1 VDKLFSSEFNFVPST
16 NWGLRILSE
25 LFKSKKKLGMMVG
38 AIFLSLTLVAGGVA
52 GILLNTAWGSAL
64 APDKP
69 ESSQPAEEETGPED
83 LDKLLPAELEPEP
96 EPENIEPVYH
106 VPGEMRGVY
115 LVPGYDFLT
124 DLNAGEGAIRAEIDK
139 AVEKAAELTMNSVI
153 IDTVYNDKVIFET
166 SGAPRLDA
174 GFDVMEYVVDAARK
188 QGLYVY
194 SIFDA
199 SLFQEKSGGASL
211 ALGAGTIDKL
221 TANLR
226 EFAEKYAPD
235 AILIDGYT
243 QPADEEQT
251 YIRYLMTG
259 GAIGYNNFLRQTPAA
274 VVRNMSNTIRQYT
287 PNIQVGLLADAIW
300 ASADEQEGGLPV
312 QSASYSSLG
321 NGNADTKAF
330 VEDGV
335 VDFVAVKAFS
345 SLTDPNEPFETVVTW
360 WADVARRSGVPMYV
374 VHASSKVCT
383 QNAGWG
389 SYDQLTRQVIR
400 ASGLPGYSGSVF
412 DSLSRLVANPQD
424 ATATLVK
431 YYKGEVKSEH
441 VLTELAI
448 TKPTQTT
455 YTTQEP
461 SVTFTG
467 ASDPTAPVTING
479 EEITTDNSGYFTVT
493 YNLKAGE
500 NTFTIVHKNKTLTY
514 KITRNIEILKEVAPT
529 GTIST
534 DGNMSIEI
542 SALAYEDAE
551 VYATIGDA
559 TVAMEIDESA
569 EDEDARNSNY
579 KRFVGYFTAPPGTT
593 QEQNLGPITITATWQ
608 GITKSLKA
616 ATVKVNKRAKLEN
629 GVPVVVVADQAWT
642 YPPNTLDNVPNAN
655 YYPIPK
661 GAMDYAVGD
670 EITYVSSK
678 GETYKFYK
686 LASGLR
692 VESQDI
698 QAISNDYV
706 GGNVIS
712 GFNIS
717 TEGRYV
723 YLTIKTAQ
731 KVTYKIEYTG
741 STFGITF
748 HNTDKNPG
756 GSHTL
761 DQNPLFTKATWG
773 SDNLTLTLAKNG
785 GFLGFKGYYD
795 SNGNLVFRF
804 NVPPSSLKGAR
815 IAIDAGHGGS
825 DTGALGFLSAY
836 PEKVINRAIAEM
848 LADELEGR
856 GATVLLIDN
865 SKNPSLQS
873 RVRQAEAFNADL
885 FVSVHNNTSTRASAV
900 GTEVY
905 YFYPYG
911 KAAATAVAAQVSSQL
926 GTENR
931 GARQSYYHVT
941 LTPQMPAILAEC
953 GFMTNKGEYEKLIQE
968 EYQQAIAI
976 GIADGLAAGLKSAYT
991 GITTTGSQ
999 SVGGKVS
1006 PTTDSGNTSTGGSKS
1021 KGSSEVEYLV
1031 FENEEVAVN
1040 EGKTYTLKLISDPE
1054 DADLS
1059 GVTFKSSNTSVATV
1073 NSKGK
1078 VTAVKVGKA
1087 KITATTADGKVTA
1100 VCQLEVVE
1108 KGGEQDEANPAE
1120 QPAKVEGTSL
1130 KNVSYI
1136 EFYDD
1141 YITLSKKATYTL
1153 KITSDKGLVK
1163 NTELLWESEDTNVAT
1178 VDSYGKVTAK
1188 SEGYTEICAY
1198 TADNRYS
1205 ITCTVEVVGGK
1216 IAVKGISL
1224 DKTKLYMKRGTE
1236 QQLYVTF
1243 TPETATNKAVTWT
1256 SSRQSVA
1263 TVDEY
1268 GKVTAKSAGT
1278 AVITATSKDGR
1289 YTATCT
1295 VEVTTKN
1302 IAVDY
1307 LKFDYEDM
1315 EPYVGDVTQLEYS
1328 IGPDNAT
1335 DLSVTFKSSNPSVVS
1350 VDEDGVITCHK
1361 KGKAII
1367 TVTSVSNP
1375 KMSDT
1380 CEIRVVA

>member
-1 VDKLFSSEFNFVPST
+1 LFHQPI
-16 NWGLRILSE
+16 WGLRILSE

-38 AIFLSLTLVAGGVA
+38 TIFLSLTLVSGVVA
-52 GILLNTAWGSAL
+52 GILLNGAAGSGL
-64 APDKP
+64 PVEQPEVSDISEGEPAPD
-69 ESSQPAEEETGPED
+69 
-83 LDKLLPAELEPEP
+83 LDELLPAELEPEP
-96 EPENIEPVYH
+96 EIIEPVYN

-115 LVPGYDFLT
+115 LVPGSDFLT
-124 DLNAGEGAIRAEIDK
+124 SLTATPSAIQAEVDK
-139 AVEKAAELTMNSVI
+139 AVEEAAKLTMNSVI

-166 SGAPRLDA
+166 SGAPRLEV
-174 GFDVMEYVVDAARK
+174 GFDVMEYVVDAARN

-194 SIFDA
+194 AIFDA
-199 SLFQEKSGGASL
+199 SLFQGKSGGASL
-211 ALGAGTIDKL
+211 TLGAGTIDKL

-235 AILIDGYT
+235 AILMDGYT
-243 QPADEEQT
+243 QPTNEEQN
-251 YIRYLMTG
+251 YIGYLMTG
-259 GAIGYNNFLRQTPAA
+259 GAIGYDNFLRQTPAA
-274 VVRNMSNTIRQYT
+274 MVRNMSNTIRHYA
-287 PNIQVGLLADAIW
+287 PNIQVGLLADAVW
-300 ASADEQEGGLPV
+300 ASDAEQEGGV
-312 QSASYSSLG
+312 AVKSVSFSSLG

-360 WADVARRSGVPMYV
+360 WADVARRSGVPMFV
-374 VHASSKVCT
+374 VHAASKACT
-383 QNAGWG
+383 QNTGWG

-412 DSLSRLVANPQD
+412 NSLSRLVANPQD
-424 ATATLVK
+424 TTATLVK

-467 ASDPTAPVTING
+467 ASDPTSPVTING
-479 EEITTDNSGYFTVT
+479 QEITTDASGYFTVKFD
-493 YNLKAGE
+493 LKGGE
-500 NTFTIVHKNKTLTY
+500 NTFTIVHKSKTLTY

-534 DGNMSIEI
+534 DGNMSIKI

-551 VYATIGDA
+551 VYATIGGS

-569 EDEDARNSNY
+569 EDEAARDSNY
-579 KRFVGYFTAPPGTT
+579 KRFVGYYTAPAGTT
-593 QEQNLGPITITATWQ
+593 QEQNLGAITITAAWQ
-608 GITKSLKA
+608 GTTKSLKG
-616 ATVKVNKRAKLEN
+616 ATVKVNKKAKLEN

-642 YPPNTLDNVPNAN
+642 YPPNTLDNVPNPN

-678 GETYKFYK
+678 GESFQFYK

-692 VESQDI
+692 VESKDI
-698 QAISNDYV
+698 QAITNDYV
-706 GGNVIS
+706 GGNAIS
-712 GFNIS
+712 GFHIS

-731 KVTYKIEYTG
+731 KVTYKVAYTG

-756 GSHTL
+756 GSQSL

-773 SDNLTLTLAKNG
+773 SDNLTLTLAKSG

-795 SNGNLVFRF
+795 SKGNLVFRF
-804 NVPPSSLKGAR
+804 NIPPSSLNGAR
-815 IAIDAGHGGS
+815 IAVDAGHGGS
-825 DTGALGFLSAY
+825 DTGALGFLAAY

-848 LADELEGR
+848 LADELESR

-865 SKNPSLQS
+865 SGNPSLQN

-885 FVSVHNNTSTRASAV
+885 FVSVHNNTGTRASAV
-900 GTEVY
+900 GTEAY
-905 YFYPYG
+905 YFYPYS
-911 KAAATAVAAQVSSQL
+911 KNTAAAIAAQVSSRL
-926 GTENR
+926 GSENR
-931 GARQSYYHVT
+931 GARQSYYHIT

-953 GFMTNKGEYEKLIQE
+953 GFMTNKGEYEKLIKE

-976 GIADGLAAGLKSAYT
+976 GLADGLAAGLKSAYT
-991 GITTTGSQ
+991 GVTTTGSQ
-999 SVGGKVS
+999 SVGSGVD
-1006 PTTDSGNTSTGGSKS
+1006 PTTDSGNSSV
-1021 KGSSEVEYLV
+1021 GSSQVEYLV
-1031 FENEEVAVN
+1031 FENEELAIN
-1040 EGKTYTLKLISDPE
+1040 EGATYTLRLISDPE

-1059 GVTFKSSNTSVATV
+1059 GMTFKSSNTSVATV
-1073 NSKGK
+1073 NSQGK
-1078 VTAVKVGKA
+1078 VTAVKLGKA
-1087 KITATTADGKVTA
+1087 KITATTADGRVTA

-1108 KGGEQDEANPAE
+1108 RGGEQDYAE
-1120 QPAKVEGTSL
+1120 PVVPPTKTAGASL
-1130 KNVSYI
+1130 KSVSYI
-1136 EFYDD
+1136 EFYDE
-1141 YITLSKKATYTL
+1141 YVTLGKNASYTL

-1163 NTELLWESEDTNVAT
+1163 NTDLLWKSEDASVAT
-1178 VDSYGKVTAK
+1178 VDSNGKVTAK
-1188 SEGYTEICAY
+1188 STGYTEIYAY
-1198 TADNRYS
+1198 TANHDYS
-1205 ITCTVEVVGGK
+1205 ISCAVEVVSGK

-1224 DKTKLYMKRGTE
+1224 DQTKLYMKRGTE
-1236 QQLYVTF
+1236 QQLYVNF
-1243 TPETATNKAVTWT
+1243 KPETATNKGVSWT

-1295 VEVTTKN
+1295 VEVTTKT
-1302 IAVDY
+1302 IKVDY
-1307 LKFDYEDM
+1307 ISFEYSEM
-1315 EPYVGDVTQLEYS
+1315 EPYVGDITQLEYS

-1350 VDEDGVITCHK
+1350 VDEQGFITCHK
-1361 KGKAII
+1361 KGKAVI

-1375 KMSDT
+1375 RSTIPAKSG
-1380 CEIRVVA
+1380 